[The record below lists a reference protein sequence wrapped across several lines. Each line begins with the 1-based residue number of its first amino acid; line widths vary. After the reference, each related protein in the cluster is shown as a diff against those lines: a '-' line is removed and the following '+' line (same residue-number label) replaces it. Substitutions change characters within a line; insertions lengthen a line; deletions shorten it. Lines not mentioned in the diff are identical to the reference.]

1 MASPLRT
8 AFPTKEEYE
17 KQVAS
22 YDAGRPNTAAIP
34 KPAMANGTDRQTQG
48 LSDAFSRGERAVAAA
63 IGTGARKV
71 MDAGAAFTDG
81 KFLGQNPSTAQQPV
95 RQPIAQPVAAT
106 APVPTPS
113 LTPDQQ
119 QLADVRSELGARNY
133 RMSIDGVKAGEK
145 SIANPLPT
153 REQVGQIIREKNGL
167 TDNTGPQT
175 ARPGT
180 TLAATEVSPR
190 KPLAYNGAFADG
202 GPQAKAEAALA
213 RKQMEVLSA
222 ERGSKGLLYGPGS
235 RDYISPMLSEGEQRA
250 RQNEIAE
257 QRKKDVEDVA
267 AQQIASQ
274 TTRMMNDQAMGL
286 TSDRNLAMMPYAQ
299 RRAVINDRNNLTRLN
314 ADMQTKRMEEEGK
327 AAGRKDAMAVSG
339 MEDATKRRGQDME
352 VDVQRM
358 KEGGETARAQM
369 TDSTTR
375 RGQDVELEKS
385 NTNAEIAARS
395 KALDREAMLEAA
407 RIRKNAPVDRVK
419 IEGIKAYNKY
429 IADRMTLNPE
439 LQNDPAFFESARKT
453 FGLSSEDLKAQMM
466 TGVIPDDD
474 SEFYTP

>member
-17 KQVAS
+17 TQVAS

-34 KPAMANGTDRQTQG
+34 KPAMASGTDRQAQG

-63 IGTGARKV
+63 IGAGARKV
-71 MDAGAAFTDG
+71 MDAGAAFTEG
-81 KFLGQNPSTAQQPV
+81 KFLGQNPNTASRPAMAMSTGTEQ
-95 RQPIAQPVAAT
+95 AAT
-106 APVPTPS
+106 PAQAELNT
-113 LTPDQQ
+113 TRIDMANRAAR
-119 QLADVRSELGARNY
+119 ADIEGL
-133 RMSIDGVKAGEK
+133 KAGEK
-145 SIANPLPT
+145 AIANPLPT
-153 REQVGQIIREKNGL
+153 PDQVSKIIRDKNGL
-167 TDNTGPQT
+167 TDNTVPQT

-213 RKQMEVLSA
+213 RKQMEVLAA

-235 RDYISPMLSEGEQRA
+235 RDYISPMLSEGEQRV

-274 TTRMMNDQAMGL
+274 TTRMMNDQATGL
-286 TSDRNLAMMPYAQ
+286 TSDRNLAMMPYEQ
-299 RRAVINDRNNLTRLN
+299 RRAVINDRRNLVALN

-358 KEGGETARAQM
+358 KEAAK
-369 TDSTTR
+369 R
-375 RGQDVELEKS
+375 RG
-385 NTNAEIAARS
+385 R
-395 KALDREAMLEAA
+395 R
-407 RIRKNAPVDRVK
+407 
-419 IEGIKAYNKY
+419 
-429 IADRMTLNPE
+429 
-439 LQNDPAFFESARKT
+439 
-453 FGLSSEDLKAQMM
+453 
-466 TGVIPDDD
+466 
-474 SEFYTP
+474 